1 MEIAR
6 LLRIRRRGK
15 VRAVVRQKVEE
26 GEESQRPPCGGER
39 CRRGKVSVE
48 ESAVEEEK

>member
-6 LLRIRRRGK
+6 LLRICRRGK

-26 GEESQRPPCGGER
+26 GGRKPKTTPYGGER
-39 CRRGKVSVE
+39 RKAVYKTVG
-48 ESAVEEEK
+48 ES